1 MALGQAILLARERA
15 MVKRFG
21 IGICI
26 ALSCAALLLGTLLVT
41 YFIAIQESK
50 EEGNHHLFYYIL
62 GLVEIIGATVTAVA
76 SVSLP
81 RQPPRYRDGKAIDA
95 QFSSSALGRQ
105 VLRTLILESNSLVR
119 RYTFSWAGP
128 LLKKARVQNSLNQP
142 DLPELDD
149 DTRSRR
155 LHSRF
160 RSSTAWT
167 KQRQPLWY
175 RVFKYHWK
183 IIAKQSILTAVESF
197 AMMLPPLCLYKLL
210 SLLEKR
216 SSLENGDMDLWFWV
230 ACLGFSKVIHL
241 GFETWFVLPCRL
253 E

>member
-105 VLRTLILESNSLVR
+105 VLRTLLLESN
-119 RYTFSWAGP
+119 
-128 LLKKARVQNSLNQP
+128 
-142 DLPELDD
+142 
-149 DTRSRR
+149 
-155 LHSRF
+155 
-160 RSSTAWT
+160 
-167 KQRQPLWY
+167 
-175 RVFKYHWK
+175 
-183 IIAKQSILTAVESF
+183 
-197 AMMLPPLCLYKLL
+197 
-210 SLLEKR
+210 
-216 SSLENGDMDLWFWV
+216 
-230 ACLGFSKVIHL
+230 
-241 GFETWFVLPCRL
+241 
-253 E
+253 